1 MCSAIISIITFPSER
16 EIRRHD
22 MSGGGCVDAY
32 WNMAS
37 IIFRSLKHLLCFV
50 GVVCV
55 TIRGFGIEAID
66 YYRSIDGRLRRHN
79 LCEIIDGELD

>member
-22 MSGGGCVDAY
+22 MSCGGCADAY

-37 IIFRSLKHLLCFV
+37 IIFCPLEYLLCFV
-50 GVVCV
+50 SVVCV
-55 TIRGFGIEAID
+55 ATRAFGIEAIA
-66 YYRSIDGRLRRHN
+66 YNRGIDGRVRPHN